1 MAAGRTPEALDGGLK
16 GGRLLPRQARPGG
29 IMPPGRAAKY
39 AGMTRRLPGKLSK
52 YYDGK
57 SASCYFFGDDRK
69 KIDFPQR
76 IWYADFAR

>member
-16 GGRLLPRQARPGG
+16 GGGCFPGG
-29 IMPPGRAAKY
+29 IMPPGRAAKC
-39 AGMTRRLPGKLSK
+39 AGTTRRLPGKLSK

-57 SASCYFFGDDRK
+57 SASCYIFGDDRK

>member
-1 MAAGRTPEALDGGLK
+1 
-16 GGRLLPRQARPGG
+16 
-29 IMPPGRAAKY
+29 MPPGRAAKY
-39 AGMTRRLPGKLSK
+39 AGTTRRLPGKLSK

-57 SASCYFFGDDRK
+57 SASCYIFGDDRK

>member
-16 GGRLLPRQARPGG
+16 GEGCFPSA
-29 IMPPGRAAKY
+29 PGRAAKY
-39 AGMTRRLPGKLSK
+39 AGTTRRLPGKLSK
-52 YYDGK
+52 YYDEE
-57 SASCYFFGDDRK
+57 SASCYIFRDDRK